1 MGSLFQGSPQTATS
15 YATTSSETPKWMQ
28 DAIYNQIQIAQN
40 IANKPYQSYDMP
52 TVAEL
57 SPLQQQ
63 AYANVQNNQGFYQ
76 GDIDKAQTGMYDFGS
91 KGTADTLRA
100 AQNQYLQ
107 TPATAMGQLTKGQ
120 GYFDKAGLL
129 DPVAAS
135 NVNLNKAAALD
146 ITTAANPYLT
156 KADTTTAASL
166 AEKALTAA
174 DPYLKSAAGSAA
186 GGISQYMTPYQTG
199 VMDVIARQG
208 ARNLSENLLPGVS
221 DAFIKAGQFG
231 GTRMGEFGSRAL
243 RDTQEAV
250 LNQQAQLANQGYGQ
264 ALSASQADLARQ
276 AQLAGTVGSISGAD
290 LSRVLQGAG
299 QYQNLASTAGSLTAQ
314 QMQNLANIGQ
324 TQGQMTAQQMQN
336 LASLGQ
342 AQTGAGQAQQQF
354 GLTAAQQAQQAQAA
368 DYQRQMS
375 ALSQFA
381 NMQQQEQAM
390 RSADV
395 AALESAGAA
404 QQGQMQ
410 NQLNAAKS
418 QFDAEQLYPKQ
429 QADFLSTQIRGMAP
443 ITPQMQTQSGGSTG
457 ATYSASP
464 LSQLA
469 TGLYTY
475 KGLNALG

>member
-1 MGSLFQGSPQTATS
+1 
-15 YATTSSETPKWMQ
+15 
-28 DAIYNQIQIAQN
+28 
-40 IANKPYQSYDMP
+40 
-52 TVAEL
+52 
-57 SPLQQQ
+57 
-63 AYANVQNNQGFYQ
+63 
-76 GDIDKAQTGMYDFGS
+76 
-91 KGTADTLRA
+91 
-100 AQNQYLQ
+100 
-107 TPATAMGQLTKGQ
+107 
-120 GYFDKAGLL
+120 
-129 DPVAAS
+129 
-135 NVNLNKAAALD
+135 
-146 ITTAANPYLT
+146 
-156 KADTTTAASL
+156 
-166 AEKALTAA
+166 LTAA
-174 DPYLKSAAGSAA
+174 AGTASA
-186 GGISQYMTPYQTG
+186 GIKDYMSPYQTG
-199 VMDVIARQG
+199 VMDAIAKQG

-221 DAFIKAGQFG
+221 DSFIKAGQFG

-299 QYQNLASTAGSLTAQ
+299 QYQNLASTAGGLTAQ
-314 QMQNLANIGQ
+314 QMQNMA
-324 TQGQMTAQQMQN
+324 A
-336 LASLGQ
+336 LGQ
-342 AQTGAGQAQQQF
+342 AQTGAGQAQQQY
-354 GLTAAQQAQQAQAA
+354 GLNAAQAAQQAQAA

-375 ALSQFA
+375 ALSQYA

-395 AALESAGAA
+395 AALEGAGSSQQA
-404 QQGQMQ
+404 QLQ

-443 ITPQMQTQSGGSTG
+443 ITPQIQTQSGGSTG

-469 TGLYTY
+469 AATYTA
-475 KGLNALG
+475 KGLSSLG

>member
-1 MGSLFQGSPQTATS
+1 
-15 YATTSSETPKWMQ
+15 
-28 DAIYNQIQIAQN
+28 
-40 IANKPYQSYDMP
+40 
-52 TVAEL
+52 
-57 SPLQQQ
+57 
-63 AYANVQNNQGFYQ
+63 
-76 GDIDKAQTGMYDFGS
+76 
-91 KGTADTLRA
+91 
-100 AQNQYLQ
+100 
-107 TPATAMGQLTKGQ
+107 
-120 GYFDKAGLL
+120 
-129 DPVAAS
+129 
-135 NVNLNKAAALD
+135 
-146 ITTAANPYLT
+146 
-156 KADTTTAASL
+156 
-166 AEKALTAA
+166 
-174 DPYLKSAAGSAA
+174 
-186 GGISQYMTPYQTG
+186 
-199 VMDVIARQG
+199 
-208 ARNLSENLLPGVS
+208 
-221 DAFIKAGQFG
+221 
-231 GTRMGEFGSRAL
+231 
-243 RDTQEAV
+243 
-250 LNQQAQLANQGYGQ
+250 
-264 ALSASQADLARQ
+264 
-276 AQLAGTVGSISGAD
+276 
-290 LSRVLQGAG
+290 
-299 QYQNLASTAGSLTAQ
+299 
-314 QMQNLANIGQ
+314 MQN
-324 TQGQMTAQQMQN
+324 M
-336 LASLGQ
+336 ASLGQ

-354 GLTAAQQAQQAQAA
+354 GLTAAQQAQAAQAA